1 MKVFNK
7 DMWFGGQKVVDDF
20 AERHAVKNYCR
31 VPDDSVLRPCAFSA
45 GIRKAVPLSVIC
57 IGAAT
62 RTEDQGST
70 PKCAAFS
77 ASSYAENILWRMTGE
92 LPAQLDPHA
101 IYARAKA
108 TDGDPGGDGTTLTAV
123 LDALVYLGHLPA
135 SGRTR
140 TILTPFDLKA
150 AIHRYGTCLLG
161 LNISDEWYRGNTRIE
176 STTARL
182 VGGHAVQCVGY
193 DAFGPWIQNSW
204 GERWGDGG
212 FAHISW
218 AAFNRQFMYGAFR
231 EGVFAGMQ

>member
-7 DMWFGGQKVVDDF
+7 EMWFGGQKAVDDF
-20 AERHAVKNYCR
+20 AEKHAVKDYCKM
-31 VPDDSVLRPCAFSA
+31 PDKSVLAPLAFSA
-45 GIRKAVPLSVIC
+45 SVRRAVPLSVVC

-70 PKCAAFS
+70 PKCAAYS
-77 ASSYAENILWRMTGE
+77 ASSYAENILWRKTGE
-92 LPAQLDPHA
+92 LPDPIDPNM
-101 IYARAKA
+101 IYARAKE
-108 TDGDPGGDGTTLTAV
+108 TDGDPNGDGTTLNDV
-123 LDALVYLGHLPA
+123 LGALVHFGILPS

-140 TILTPFDLKA
+140 TITTPFDLKA

-161 LNISDEWYRGNTRIE
+161 MNISNEWYRGNTKIE
-176 STTARL
+176 STTAPL

-204 GERWGDGG
+204 GEKWGDGG

-231 EGVFAGMQ
+231 EGALAGMQ

>member
-7 DMWFGGQKVVDDF
+7 EVWFGGQKAVDDF
-20 AERHAVKNYCR
+20 AARHAVKDYCKMPPGP
-31 VPDDSVLRPCAFSA
+31 VMAA
-45 GIRKAVPLSVIC
+45 GVFTAGVRRAVPLSVVC

-70 PKCAAFS
+70 PKCAAYS
-77 ASSYAENILWRMTGE
+77 ASSYAENVIWRRTGE
-92 LPAQLDPHA
+92 LPDPIDPHM
-101 IYARAKA
+101 IYARAKE
-108 TDGDPGGDGTTLTAV
+108 TDGDPDGDGTTLNAV
-123 LDALVYLGHLPA
+123 LDALVHLGYLPS

-140 TILTPFDLKA
+140 TIVTPFDLKA

-161 LNISDEWYRGNTRIE
+161 LNISEEWYRGNTKIE
-176 STTARL
+176 SATARL

-204 GERWGDGG
+204 GEGWGDGG

-231 EGVFAGMQ
+231 EGVLAGMQ